1 MTTLIS
7 REKLPKKILGE
18 KLVKM
23 LGVCQN
29 WILDKNLTF
38 RIVCIFLYYFLSDFV
53 NVVIVASWGE
63 TECDVDV
70 LRKSFVF
77 HLSYTRKKSNEKQ
90 NPIFL
95 LSSSSIS
102 TEYKWRKC
110 TIVRTF
116 KKAATI
122 NYEPESLLRHQ
133 IHNKRRELP
142 WKPPFYSSFQ
152 PFIMTLFFILFH
164 HLSSTFLMTI
174 I

>member
-1 MTTLIS
+1 MRL
-7 REKLPKKILGE
+7 
-18 KLVKM
+18 
-23 LGVCQN
+23 
-29 WILDKNLTF
+29 
-38 RIVCIFLYYFLSDFV
+38 FLWSSNTV
-53 NVVIVASWGE
+53 
-63 TECDVDV
+63 V

-77 HLSYTRKKSNEKQ
+77 HLSYTRKKSIEKQ

-174 I
+174 IYQSKERRKPFMAYIRKVACLILYIPIS